1 MKLIKWYLIDAIVH
15 RQKIGKKRYN
25 NGTATKLSMNKNEA
39 NFNDFLLQL
48 TVPSKRMH
56 NGSQTVIFFV
66 EMKRKRLNLLLMC
79 IVITVVIQGL

>member
-1 MKLIKWYLIDAIVH
+1 MPLCTDRKLAKSVTTMALQQSYHW
-15 RQKIGKKRYN
+15 
-25 NGTATKLSMNKNEA
+25 TKNEA

-56 NGSQTVIFFV
+56 NGSQTIIFFV